1 MRALARSIEKAISVQ
16 PGTAANSGADGKNC
30 VTKGEGGGN
39 VAPGSNGASESVT
52 AEDVNQ
58 MVQNAIQKA
67 MQPKEEIL
75 TRENVQEY
83 IEAAVAK
90 AMEPVLKSTGLPTN
104 LNDEGIQKGAEEQ
117 HYLHGII

>member
-1 MRALARSIEKAISVQ
+1 M
-16 PGTAANSGADGKNC
+16 
-30 VTKGEGGGN
+30 KG
-39 VAPGSNGASESVT
+39 
-52 AEDVNQ
+52 
-58 MVQNAIQKA
+58 
-67 MQPKEEIL
+67 
-75 TRENVQEY
+75 ENVQEY